1 MDTIGIICGNNTTSK
16 TLRYLLGIGVGVNR
30 DINKRDDIDEE
41 SKKYEWMTEYAK
53 AIDFAKSRPDEMMKG
68 DACDANK
75 YNIYFASF
83 SDSLIYIVSLLTSVP
98 WEYFDNDKK
107 HKYII
112 NINTYDYREKT
123 PEDTVVSP
131 EYIFNDRW
139 RDAQYRAVHNKHTE
153 ISNEWM
159 TLNDFVVYFGFYICR
174 NFLGKNIWTK
184 VEETSNKR
192 FPPEPNSIRIYDDI
206 RSLGEYEYIKKCGG
220 KIVRVETKDNN
231 KGGVIYDSAL
241 NTVDVTL
248 SVSETDIYNLE
259 LLYEF
264 IKRHF

>member
-1 MDTIGIICGNNTTSK
+1 
-16 TLRYLLGIGVGVNR
+16 
-30 DINKRDDIDEE
+30 
-41 SKKYEWMTEYAK
+41 MTEYAK
-53 AIDFAKSRPDEMMKG
+53 AIDFAKSHPEEMMKG

-98 WEYFDNDKK
+98 WECFDNDKK

-112 NINTYDYREKT
+112 NINTYDYRERT
-123 PEDTVVSP
+123 PEDIVVSP

-184 VEETSNKR
+184 VEATSNKR

-206 RSLGEYEYIKKCGG
+206 RSIGEYEYIRSCEG
-220 KIVRVETKDNN
+220 KVIRVETKDNN
-231 KGGVIYDSAL
+231 KCSAIYDTSL
-241 NTVDVTL
+241 NNVDVDL
-248 SVSETDIYNLE
+248 SVNGNDIYNLE
-259 LLYEF
+259 LMYDF
-264 IKRHF
+264 IKGNFS